1 MAPSA
6 GAILWVPLVTRIQ
19 QMYPEIELQIHDG
32 YSGNVIEWLAHGTAD
47 IGVVYQP
54 QPSSTVD
61 VDLLVTERLYLLAS
75 AHEPLLEGV
84 RSITFRELCKLPLV
98 LPTRA
103 HAIRR
108 LLEQMAQKHQAQLN
122 VRLEVNAYPAIKS
135 LVIARRGFTVLPVAP
150 VLPEVHAGQIAIADI
165 AQPSLTQTIGIVTG
179 SHRQLSLAART
190 VVGLIREL
198 VGQFIEAGR
207 WPAVYSDTGPK
218 RT

>member
-1 MAPSA
+1 
-6 GAILWVPLVTRIQ
+6 
-19 QMYPEIELQIHDG
+19 
-32 YSGNVIEWLAHGTAD
+32 
-47 IGVVYQP
+47 
-54 QPSSTVD
+54 
-61 VDLLVTERLYLLAS
+61 
-75 AHEPLLEGV
+75 
-84 RSITFRELCKLPLV
+84 
-98 LPTRA
+98 
-103 HAIRR
+103 
-108 LLEQMAQKHQAQLN
+108 MAQKHQAQLN